1 MKRRVP
7 LLPRTA
13 ISQSR
18 LLHQLPKTRF
28 QMVNKKIR
36 INVTL
41 DDKNIPEKIVWDAD
55 DSNISEMPV
64 RALLLSLWDHN
75 NKDTLRLD
83 LWTRDMSRDEMKI
96 FFYETLKT
104 MADTLERSVD
114 DERIAGDM
122 RDFCSYFADKMDIIE
137 KPGK

>member
-41 DDKNIPEKIVWDAD
+41 DDKNIPEKIIWDAD